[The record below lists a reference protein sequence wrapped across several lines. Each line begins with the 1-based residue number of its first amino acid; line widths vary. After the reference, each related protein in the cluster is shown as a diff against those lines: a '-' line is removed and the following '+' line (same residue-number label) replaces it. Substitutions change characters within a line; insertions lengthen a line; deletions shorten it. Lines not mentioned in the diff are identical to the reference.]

1 MKRLHYYLLF
11 VLIAG
16 TVIFV
21 LSILLIVKEEVV
33 YTRFFCILESPN
45 LTKILTNFMTAYNL
59 RT

>member
-33 YTRFFCILESPN
+33 YTRFCLYTLIARFN
-45 LTKILTNFMTAYNL
+45 
-59 RT
+59 